1 MLIRSHYA
9 ALTLLVLIVS
19 RTTLATESVAPGEL
33 RPDWKPGVAGTDT
46 GLNVPIFY
54 QGPRAESPLQ
64 MLILANENGAAA
76 IRMTED
82 RREPKI
88 TWMKY
93 EYRYES
99 FDGKVREDGV
109 GEVYEQRSPEGV
121 LGGNVNLVIKD
132 LSVGWTLA
140 DSGCCWIYYSP
151 EKVRVHV
158 ANAQLYTKQR
168 RPIPGRPGEFTET
181 PALNLQRF
189 RR

>member
-1 MLIRSHYA
+1 MRIRPPQA
-9 ALTLLVLIVS
+9 AIALLLLIVS
-19 RTTLATESVAPGEL
+19 KTALATEAVAPGEL

-46 GLNVPIFY
+46 DVVVPIFY

-64 MLILANENGAAA
+64 MLVVANEHGAAA

-82 RREPKI
+82 RRERKI

-99 FDGKVREDGV
+99 FDGKVREAGD

-121 LGGNVNLVIKD
+121 LGGNVYLEIKD

-140 DSGCCWIYYSP
+140 DNGCCWIYYSP
-151 EKVRVHV
+151 EKVRTHV
-158 ANAQLYTKQR
+158 AKAQLYMKQR
-168 RPIPGRPGEFTET
+168 RRIPGRPGEFAET

-189 RR
+189 RP